1 MTTLESLEARLIA
14 QEDYCEVD
22 RTKLYALIERNRLA
36 IETSTERNRV
46 ANEALKD
53 LIDTKVDWKQFW
65 AVVGILTTILSGL
78 MGIIYV
84 QLKELT
90 STTNRVENNV
100 SYMSG
105 VFKNSGIEVQ
115 K

>member
-1 MTTLESLEARLIA
+1 MTTLESVEARLIA

-36 IETSTERNRV
+36 IETSTERSR
-46 ANEALKD
+46 ASAETIKD
-53 LIDTKVDWKQFW
+53 SIDAKVGWKDFW
-65 AVVGILTTILSGL
+65 AVIGILTTVLSGL

-84 QLKELT
+84 QLRELSATT
-90 STTNRVENNV
+90 SRVENNV

-105 VFKNSGIEVQ
+105 VFKNNGIEVQ
-115 K
+115 R